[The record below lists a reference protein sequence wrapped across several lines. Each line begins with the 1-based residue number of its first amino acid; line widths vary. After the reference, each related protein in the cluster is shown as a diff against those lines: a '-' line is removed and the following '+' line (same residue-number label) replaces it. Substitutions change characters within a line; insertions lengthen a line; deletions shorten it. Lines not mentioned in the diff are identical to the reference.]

1 MTLTLPHYEPTGSVV
16 ALLSATSHQGNPDS
30 SVAAL
35 LSGTSHQGNPD
46 SSVAALLSA
55 TSHQGNPDRKFK
67 LWNIVLTERY
77 ILHIQVLLEFC
88 YI

>member
-1 MTLTLPHYEPTGSVV
+1 MTLTLPHYEPTG
-16 ALLSATSHQGNPDS
+16 
-30 SVAAL
+30 
-35 LSGTSHQGNPD
+35 
-46 SSVAALLSA
+46 SVAALLSA

>member
-35 LSGTSHQGNPD
+35 LS
-46 SSVAALLSA
+46 A
-55 TSHQGNPDRKFK
+55 TSLKYVSLKPS
-67 LWNIVLTERY
+67 IS
-77 ILHIQVLLEFC
+77 
-88 YI
+88 